1 MSKQVRF
8 SRPGDPFQ
16 TVPFDWPTL
25 VIQVTAFMRS
35 LDDSVRTPVPS
46 WQVHDGRGWWLAK
59 MRIS

>member
-25 VIQVTAFMRS
+25 VIQVTAFTRP
-35 LDDSVRTPVPS
+35 LDDSV
-46 WQVHDGRGWWLAK
+46 HDSSAELASTHGRGWCVAR
-59 MRIS
+59 MRIP